1 MGLGFRV
8 LGFRVVGYGSGLQ
21 GVESFEGLPVP
32 LEFKSSRK
40 GLTLRGRVGLGSKG
54 FHKKVL
60 LLL

>member
-1 MGLGFRV
+1 M
-8 LGFRVVGYGSGLQ
+8 VGYGSGLQ
-21 GVESFEGLPVP
+21 GVESFEVLPVP